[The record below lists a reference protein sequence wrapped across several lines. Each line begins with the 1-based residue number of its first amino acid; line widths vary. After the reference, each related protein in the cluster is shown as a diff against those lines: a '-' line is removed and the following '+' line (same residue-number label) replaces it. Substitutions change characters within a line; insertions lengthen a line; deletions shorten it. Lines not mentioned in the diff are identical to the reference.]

1 MKFYSRLCG
10 YASQF
15 LNSIGKFK
23 VIRISMKGAINMTK
37 SDCNE
42 RKKKLAKPD
51 PTSDGYSR
59 SMLNKANEHSPY
71 GKNEPSTRTDFK

>member
-1 MKFYSRLCG
+1 
-10 YASQF
+10 
-15 LNSIGKFK
+15 
-23 VIRISMKGAINMTK
+23 MKGAINMTK

-71 GKNEPSTRTDFK
+71 GKDEPSTHTDFK

>member
-1 MKFYSRLCG
+1 MKFYSKLCG
-10 YASQF
+10 YASPL

-37 SDCNE
+37 DDCNE

-59 SMLNKANEHSPY
+59 AMLNKANNHSPY
-71 GKNEPSTRTDFK
+71 GKDEPSTRTEFK